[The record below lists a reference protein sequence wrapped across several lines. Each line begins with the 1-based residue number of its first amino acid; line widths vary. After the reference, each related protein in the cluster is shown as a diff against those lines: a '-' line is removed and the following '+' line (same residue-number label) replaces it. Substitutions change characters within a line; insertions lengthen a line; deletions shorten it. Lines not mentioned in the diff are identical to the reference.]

1 MTEPAAPALF
11 EGRYTFSRDDYLA
24 LVNVMRRSGWRLRAI
39 LVVMWLAVF
48 VLIIGLMSESWAQFT
63 QALHDIVTFNEV
75 PFFVYLPLLAGLVLI
90 ALMPSLT
97 MLRAMRLYGGFAIA
111 DRDITIVLDEASVA
125 TAWPGRHSRMEWS
138 FIKRVIVRPG
148 HLYLAIGKREAVVVP
163 RRAFASDFEFAAVT
177 ALALRKV
184 PPVQPK

>member
-11 EGRYTFSRDDYLA
+11 EGHYTFSRDDYLA
-24 LVNVMRRSGWRLRAI
+24 LVNVTRRSSWRLRAI

-48 VLIIGLMSESWAQFT
+48 VLIMGLTSESWTQFT

-90 ALMPSLT
+90 AIMPSLT

-111 DRDITIVLDEASVA
+111 DQDIAIVLDEAGV
-125 TAWPGRHSRMEWS
+125 TTTGPGRQARMEWS
-138 FIKRVIVRPG
+138 YIKRVIVRPS
-148 HLYLAIGKREAVVVP
+148 HLFLAISKREAVVVP
-163 RRAFASDFEFAAVT
+163 RRAFASEAEFVAVT

-184 PPVQPK
+184 PKVEAK